1 MKHYSLRAAA
11 AALALSLVL
20 AGCGGG
26 DPGSAASGSSGTLAE
41 GSDPLVNGASSTLS
55 EIGRA
60 HV

>member
-55 EIGRA
+55 ET
-60 HV
+60 